1 MVKSQKAHTIANLN
15 KHKFQHD
22 PRDSVTAMYNCDTE
36 TETMNHFLCCQFY
49 ILWRKVLSTICHIFP
64 ETFNVAN
71 NDLVILMLY
80 LSNNGD
86 GDIKNVLETTVRYID
101 DSNLRVRIEKESKDI
116 LFFFFTKVQDYKK
129 AIELKEIPQNLIR
142 DSPTKIFQGSN
153 QYLVSVVG
161 L

>member
-1 MVKSQKAHTIANLN
+1 
-15 KHKFQHD
+15 
-22 PRDSVTAMYNCDTE
+22 
-36 TETMNHFLCCQFY
+36 
-49 ILWRKVLSTICHIFP
+49 
-64 ETFNVAN
+64 
-71 NDLVILMLY
+71 MLY

-142 DSPTKIFQGSN
+142 DSPTKIFQDSN